1 MHARLSLLTTLAP
14 SIIGGEESRWYMCV
28 QVCMYVC
35 MYVLVCTSIKATRAT
50 HAPRDPQSWARSS
63 GKMKD
68 KTERIP
74 M

>member
-1 MHARLSLLTTLAP
+1 
-14 SIIGGEESRWYMCV
+14 
-28 QVCMYVC
+28 